1 MAAMAEIGRPARD
14 SLDLLIVPSPVL
26 AEDGRSFPDVDPATG
41 LYVGGSIRLEAA
53 LQFSLRHHPRIIVVV
68 GGLHPRHGNR
78 MTAAMRKFIL
88 ERNNRVT
95 VQQVDSL
102 PCTRHNVIALFNQLG
117 AQLESKRVAV
127 LTNEFHLP
135 RFLAFWSQLSSE
147 YRLKIAEPLAIAAER
162 FVNSDTQHQAAAIK
176 ARHVAEE
183 RGLADLRAGKY
194 TDRCLAN
201 PGSFA
206 ELTKAYLTPDEQK
219 AFQS

>member
-1 MAAMAEIGRPARD
+1 MAAAETAPLRWE
-14 SLDLLIVPSPVL
+14 SLDILIVPSPIL

-41 LYVGGSIRLEAA
+41 LYVGGCVRLEAA
-53 LQFSLRHHPRIIVVV
+53 LQFSLRYDPRVVVVV
-68 GGLHPRHGNR
+68 GGLHPRYGNR

-102 PCTRHNVIALFNQLG
+102 PCTRHNVTALFNQLG
-117 AQLESKRVAV
+117 TQLESKRVAA

-135 RFLAFWSQLSSE
+135 RFLAFWSRLSGE
-147 YRLKIAEPLAIAAER
+147 YCLKIADPLPIAAEK
-162 FVNSDTQHQAAAIK
+162 FVHSDTKHQAAAIN

-201 PGSFA
+201 LGSFA
-206 ELTKAYLTPDEQK
+206 VVTESPATYLTPGEQK
-219 AFQS
+219 AF

>member
-1 MAAMAEIGRPARD
+1 MAEMARPEWD

-41 LYVGGSIRLEAA
+41 LYVGGCVRLEAA
-53 LQFSLRHHPRIIVVV
+53 LQFSLRYRPPVIVVV

-78 MTAAMRKFIL
+78 MTSAMRKFIL

-102 PCTRHNVIALFNQLG
+102 PCTRHNAIALFNQLG
-117 AQLESKRVAV
+117 TQLESKRVAV

-135 RFLAFWSQLSSE
+135 RFLAFWSQLSGE
-147 YRLKIAEPLAIAAER
+147 YCLKIADPLAIAAER
-162 FVNSDTQHQAAAIK
+162 FVHSDTQHQAAAIK
-176 ARHVAEE
+176 ARHAAEE

-194 TDRCLAN
+194 TDRCLAQLE
-201 PGSFA
+201 SFA
-206 ELTKAYLTPDEQK
+206 EVSRKPAMYLTLDEQRV
-219 AFQS
+219 FQS